1 MPRLSELPWLLL
13 IYLAQ
18 RRVVEGCQVCVVESD
33 ANADEVFGKVEDA
46 LRLLEKYGPRFH
58 ARLRRDVKRLLFTET
73 SGGNYLTGLRTCRIA
88 IDFARRVPP
97 LELAMM
103 IVHEATHARLSRRGF
118 SYADDCRERIE
129 RICVGAEIAFAQR
142 VPGSD
147 AAIGKAH
154 ALLEKEWW
162 TSENSLDAT
171 MAELRERGVPAWL
184 TKIVRRFARRRGR
197 R

>member
-13 IYLAQ
+13 ICLAE
-18 RRVVEGCQVCVVESD
+18 RRVVEGCDVYVAESD
-33 ANADEVFGKVEDA
+33 ASADEVFGKVEQA
-46 LRLLEKYGPRFH
+46 LRLLETYGPRFK
-58 ARLRRDVKRLLFTET
+58 ARLRRDVKRLLFTDT

-88 IDFARRVPP
+88 IDFARRVPA

-103 IVHEATHARLSRRGF
+103 I
-118 SYADDCRERIE
+118 YASNCRERIE

-147 AAIGKAH
+147 AAIGKAR
-154 ALLEKEWW
+154 ALLEKPWW

-171 MAELRERGVPAWL
+171 VAELRERGVPAWL
-184 TKIVRRFARRRGR
+184 TNIVRRFARRSGKR
-197 R
+197 